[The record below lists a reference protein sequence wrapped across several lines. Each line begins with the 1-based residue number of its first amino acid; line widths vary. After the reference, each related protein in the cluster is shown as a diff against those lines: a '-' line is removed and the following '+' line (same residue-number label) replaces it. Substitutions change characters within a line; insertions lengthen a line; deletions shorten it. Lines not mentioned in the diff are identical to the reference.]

1 MTAGTAA
8 IEQQLRTSLE
18 AQAVEV
24 VDESALHA
32 GHAGARGGG
41 HYAVTVVS
49 PQFSGRSP
57 VERHRMIYAAL
68 GDAMRS
74 QIHALG
80 IHAFSPEEL

>member
-1 MTAGTAA
+1 MIAGAA
-8 IEQQLRTSLE
+8 VIEQQLRASLE

-41 HYAVTVVS
+41 HYAVTIVS
-49 PQFSGRSP
+49 PQFSGKGP

-74 QIHALG
+74 QIHALS
-80 IHAFSPEEL
+80 IRAFSPEEF

>member
-1 MTAGTAA
+1 VTAGTAA

-24 VDESALHA
+24 IDESALHA

-74 QIHALG
+74 QIHALS
-80 IHAFSPEEL
+80 IRAFSPEEL

>member
-1 MTAGTAA
+1 MIAGAA
-8 IEQQLRTSLE
+8 VIEQQLRASLE

-24 VDESALHA
+24 VDESALHT

-41 HYAVTVVS
+41 HYAVTIVS
-49 PQFSGRSP
+49 PQFSGKSP

-74 QIHALG
+74 QIHALS
-80 IHAFSPEEL
+80 IRAFSPEEL